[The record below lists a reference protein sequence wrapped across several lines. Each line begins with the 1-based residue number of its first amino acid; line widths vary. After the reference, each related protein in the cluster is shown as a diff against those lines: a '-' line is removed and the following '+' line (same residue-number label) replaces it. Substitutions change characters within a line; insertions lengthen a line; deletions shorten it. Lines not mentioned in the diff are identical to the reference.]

1 MTGAVPVIAIDG
13 PTASGKGTVA
23 QHVAQALGW
32 HYLDSGALY
41 RLSAL
46 AALRAGVALDD
57 EPALA
62 RLAANLP
69 VVFSGERILLAGD
82 EVTDAIR
89 AESVGE
95 AASRIAVLGALR
107 ASLLDRQRDFRQA
120 PGLVADGRDMASVVF
135 PDADLKVFLTA
146 SAEARAERRYKQLI
160 EKGFSANLDGLLRD
174 LRARDARDAGR
185 SHAPLVAA
193 EGAVV
198 LDSTPLTVQ
207 QTVQAVLD
215 RWSAT
220 GLAARGA
227 RQEP

>member
-107 ASLLDRQRDFRQA
+107 ASLLNR
-120 PGLVADGRDMASVVF
+120 
-135 PDADLKVFLTA
+135 
-146 SAEARAERRYKQLI
+146 
-160 EKGFSANLDGLLRD
+160 
-174 LRARDARDAGR
+174 
-185 SHAPLVAA
+185 
-193 EGAVV
+193 
-198 LDSTPLTVQ
+198 
-207 QTVQAVLD
+207 
-215 RWSAT
+215 
-220 GLAARGA
+220 
-227 RQEP
+227 

>member
-1 MTGAVPVIAIDG
+1 MVPVIAIDG

-23 QHVAQALGW
+23 QRVADALGW

-41 RLSAL
+41 RLAAL
-46 AALRAGVALDD
+46 AARRAGVALDD

-69 VVFSGERILLAGD
+69 IEFSRGRILLAGD

-89 AESVGE
+89 AEAVGE

-107 ASLLDRQRDFRQA
+107 AALLDRQRDFRQA

-135 PDADLKVFLTA
+135 PDASLKVFLTA

-185 SHAPLVAA
+185 THAPLVAA

-198 LDSTPLTVQ
+198 LDSTPLTVL

-220 GLAARGA
+220 GLATRAA
-227 RQEP
+227 RQES

>member
-1 MTGAVPVIAIDG
+1 MTGVVPVIAIDG

-23 QHVAQALGW
+23 QRVAETLGW

-41 RLSAL
+41 RLAAL

-62 RLAANLP
+62 RLAVNLP
-69 VVFSGERILLAGD
+69 IEFSGGRILLAGD

-89 AESVGE
+89 AEAVGE

-107 ASLLDRQRDFRQA
+107 AALLDRQRDFRQA

-135 PDADLKVFLTA
+135 PDASLKVFLTA

-185 SHAPLVAA
+185 THAPLVAA
-193 EGAVV
+193 EGSVV
-198 LDSTPLTVQ
+198 LDSTPLTVL

-220 GLAARGA
+220 GLATRTA

>member
-1 MTGAVPVIAIDG
+1 VTGPIPVIAIDG

-23 QHVAQALGW
+23 QRVADILGW

-41 RLSAL
+41 RLAAL
-46 AALRAGVALDD
+46 AALREPVPLDD

-62 RLAANLP
+62 RLAASLP
-69 VVFSGERILLAGD
+69 ITFVGSRIFLAGQ
-82 EVTDAIR
+82 EVTDEIR
-89 AESVGE
+89 AEVVGE
-95 AASRIAVLGALR
+95 TASRIAVFGDLR
-107 ASLLDRQRDFRQA
+107 AALLNRQRDFRQM

-135 PDADLKVFLTA
+135 PDAALKVFLTA

-160 EKGFSANLDGLLRD
+160 EKGFSANLESLLRD

-193 EGAVV
+193 EGAAII
-198 LDSTPLTVQ
+198 DSTSLSVQ

-215 RWSAT
+215 RWLAT
-220 GLAARGA
+220 GHPA
-227 RQEP
+227 

>member
-1 MTGAVPVIAIDG
+1 MTGVVPVIAIDG

-23 QHVAQALGW
+23 QRVAETLGW

-41 RLSAL
+41 RLAAL

-62 RLAANLP
+62 RLAVNLP
-69 VVFSGERILLAGD
+69 IEFSGGRILLAGD
-82 EVTDAIR
+82 EVTDVIR
-89 AESVGE
+89 AEAVGE

-107 ASLLDRQRDFRQA
+107 AALLDRQRDFRQA

-135 PDADLKVFLTA
+135 PDASLKVFLTA

-185 SHAPLVAA
+185 THAPLVAA

-198 LDSTPLTVQ
+198 LDSTPLTVL

-220 GLAARGA
+220 GLATRTA
-227 RQEP
+227 RQES

>member
-1 MTGAVPVIAIDG
+1 MVPVIAIDG

-23 QHVAQALGW
+23 QRVADALGW

-41 RLSAL
+41 RLAAL
-46 AALRAGVALDD
+46 AARRAGVALDD

-69 VVFSGERILLAGD
+69 IEFSRGRILLAGD

-89 AESVGE
+89 AEAVGE

-107 ASLLDRQRDFRQA
+107 AALLDLQRDFRRA

-135 PDADLKVFLTA
+135 PDASLKVFLTA

-160 EKGFSANLDGLLRD
+160 EKGFSANLEGLLRD

-185 SHAPLVAA
+185 THAPLVAA
-193 EGAVV
+193 EGAVA
-198 LDSTPLTVQ
+198 LDSTPLTVL

-220 GLAARGA
+220 RLATRAA
-227 RQEP
+227 RQES

>member
-1 MTGAVPVIAIDG
+1 MVPVIAIDG

-23 QHVAQALGW
+23 QRVADALGW

-41 RLSAL
+41 RLAAL
-46 AALRAGVALDD
+46 AARRAGVALDD

-69 VVFSGERILLAGD
+69 IEFSRGRILLAGD

-89 AESVGE
+89 AEAVGE

-107 ASLLDRQRDFRQA
+107 AALLDLQRDFRQA

-135 PDADLKVFLTA
+135 PDASLKVFLTA

-185 SHAPLVAA
+185 THAPLVAA

-198 LDSTPLTVQ
+198 LDSTPLTVL

-220 GLAARGA
+220 GLATRAA
-227 RQEP
+227 RQES